1 MLRHCQRLTALCRG
15 HLRTAR
21 VPVGAILQA
30 RTLIQPSFDYR
41 FISENADLLEANALA
56 RNVRDSHPHRVAKL
70 YDEYRSLQTSINE
83 SRSSLNTLSKEL
95 GELAASKRFPQSEDP
110 ASGLDKIGKEKAMEN
125 LRDNARIIK
134 ATVQGYEVRLSAVES
149 HLRYE
154 AAKLPNLTH
163 PDTPV
168 GDETQART
176 VRIHGSLH
184 EVAKVPSDG
193 VNTSE
198 LSGQDFKDHYDLAL
212 NLGIIDMEAGAQVA
226 GSRFHYWRGAGA
238 LLELALVQYAM
249 TRAVSAGFT
258 PHITPDVAR
267 SSVVDACGFRPR
279 SNAEEARLHTEMSG
293 SDPTADSHSSGES
306 SQIYRV
312 TPVAEE
318 SRHEEGA
325 AADPLC
331 LVGTAEIPLVAMKQQ
346 QILDK
351 GALPMSLA
359 GLSHCFRAEAGARG
373 RDTRGIYRLH
383 QFTKVE
389 LVILSRP
396 ESSDHELTRLL
407 DFQTG
412 LYADLGLTFRVL
424 QMPTQELGASAY
436 QKFDIEAWMPGRKAW
451 GEISSASNCT
461 DYQSRRLGIR
471 ARLPVS
477 RKGGAA
483 GQAPQFVHTLNATAV
498 AVPRLVVA
506 ILESFQRPDGH
517 VVVPGV
523 LRPWMMGI
531 NVLAP
536 DS

>member
-1 MLRHCQRLTALCRG
+1 MLRHCQSLASLCRG
-15 HLRTAR
+15 RLCTAR
-21 VPVGAILQA
+21 VPAGVTVQV

-41 FISENADLLEANALA
+41 FISDNADQLHENALA

-70 YDEYRSLQTSINE
+70 YDEYRSLLTSINE
-83 SRSSLNTLSKEL
+83 SRSSLNSISKEL
-95 GELAASKRFPQSEDP
+95 GELASRKRPTQNNDP
-110 ASGLDKIGKEKAMEN
+110 ASGLDKIGKEKAMDN

-134 ATVQGYEVRLSAVES
+134 ATVQGYEARLSTVES

-154 AAKLPNLTH
+154 AAKIPNLTH

-184 EVAKVPSDG
+184 EVGKVPSDG
-193 VNTSE
+193 VNASD
-198 LSGQDFKDHYDLAL
+198 LSDQGFKDHYDLAL

-279 SNAEEARLHTEMSG
+279 SSAEEARLHTEMGG
-293 SDPTADSHSSGES
+293 SDALAGSQAQGES

-318 SRHEEGA
+318 SRLEEGAA

-351 GALPMSLA
+351 GVLPMSLA

-396 ESSDHELTRLL
+396 ECSDQELTRLL
-407 DFQTG
+407 DFQTQ

-424 QMPTQELGASAY
+424 QMPTHELGASAY

-477 RKGGAA
+477 HKGGV
-483 GQAPQFVHTLNATAV
+483 GQAPQFVHTLNATA
-498 AVPRLVVA
+498 
-506 ILESFQRPDGH
+506 
-517 VVVPGV
+517 
-523 LRPWMMGI
+523 
-531 NVLAP
+531 
-536 DS
+536 